1 MAVSEE
7 RGVEHPWPAE
17 KIKSAHRAT
26 ATEPNANGLRQLA
39 DSDLLVLI
47 SQRDLRALEVIYDR
61 HIEAAWRVAL
71 TYSDDA
77 PGAERA
83 VEAAF
88 LHLWR
93 QPAPGAR
100 ASLAARLLSSVQREA
115 RAQERR

>member
-7 RGVEHPWPAE
+7 RRLEHPWLEE
-17 KIKSAHRAT
+17 KVESAHRAT

-47 SQRDLRALEVIYDR
+47 SRCDLRALEVIYDR
-61 HIEAAWRVAL
+61 HIEAAWSVAL
-71 TYSDDA
+71 AYSDDVPA
-77 PGAERA
+77 AERA

-93 QPAPGAR
+93 QPEPGVR
-100 ASLAARLLSSVQREA
+100 ASLVARLLSNVKREA
-115 RAQERR
+115 SRA